1 MKAVILARVSKSTQD
16 FERQVTELRS
26 VAASRAYEVVEEIV
40 SKHTGDTKNENRP
53 DIQRLLILA
62 STGAMQTV
70 LVSEVSRLGRKTF
83 EILKVLEILT
93 EKEINI
99 YVHNFKIDTLMPDGK
114 RNPVGQLLFMFLSE
128 RARAEQEDRS
138 ERIKSGIAQ
147 ARRAGKPHGRK
158 EGKEDEKIFLK
169 RHKKVVASLQLG
181 NSIRATMKVAG
192 VAMATVQKVKKL
204 L

>member
-16 FERQVTELRS
+16 YERQVTELRK
-26 VAASRAYEVVEEIV
+26 VAASRDYNVIEEIV

-53 DIQRLLILA
+53 DIQRLISLA
-62 STGAMQTV
+62 NQGAMQTL

-93 EKEINI
+93 EQGINI
-99 YVHNFKIDTLMPDGK
+99 YVHNFKIDTLLPDGK

-138 ERIKSGIAQ
+138 ERIKSGIEQ
-147 ARRAGKPHGRK
+147 ARRNGIDLGRP

-204 L
+204 I

>member
-16 FERQVTELRS
+16 FERQVTELRN
-26 VAASRAYEVVEEIV
+26 VATLRDYEVIEEIV

-53 DIQRLLILA
+53 DIQRLLNLA

-83 EILKVLEILT
+83 EILKVLEVLT
-93 EKEINI
+93 EQGINI

>member
-16 FERQVTELRS
+16 FERQVSELRS

-53 DIQRLLILA
+53 DLQRLLSLA

-93 EKEINI
+93 EQGINI

-158 EGKEDEKIFLK
+158 EGKEDEKVFLK

>member
-16 FERQVTELRS
+16 YERQVMELRK
-26 VAASRAYEVVEEIV
+26 VAASRSYDIIEEIV

-53 DIQRLLILA
+53 DIQRLISLA
-62 STGAMQTV
+62 NQGAMQTL

-93 EKEINI
+93 EQGINI
-99 YVHNFKIDTLMPDGK
+99 YVHNFKIDTLLPDGK

-138 ERIKSGIAQ
+138 ERIKSGIEQ
-147 ARRAGKPHGRK
+147 ARRNGIDLGRP

-204 L
+204 I

>member
-16 FERQVTELRS
+16 FERQVTELRN
-26 VAASRAYEVVEEIV
+26 VATSRAYEVIEEIV

-53 DIQRLLILA
+53 DIQRLISLA
-62 STGAMQTV
+62 NLGAMQTL

-93 EKEINI
+93 EQGINI
-99 YVHNFKIDTLMPDGK
+99 YVHNFKIDTLLPDGK

-128 RARAEQEDRS
+128 RARAEQEDRT
-138 ERIKSGIAQ
+138 ERIKSGIEQ
-147 ARRAGKPHGRK
+147 ARRNGTHLGRPQ
-158 EGKEDEKIFLK
+158 GKEEDKTFLK